1 LNHSSKGLQLADDE
15 LQRASLL
22 GFILQHL
29 GFAFQLGDA
38 LSQARNPGLELR
50 FADHRL
56 GIAVDQPTNT
66 APQLIELAL
75 DGIQLGPTRSSAQLL
90 QASLVLLG

>member
-1 LNHSSKGLQLADDE
+1 ME
-15 LQRASLL
+15 LVSAYVP
-22 GFILQHL
+22 
-29 GFAFQLGDA
+29 FANGGIAVAPHVIDKVSTAGGKLIYK
-38 LSQARNPGLELR
+38 ARNPGLELR

-75 DGIQLGPTRSSAQLL
+75 DGVQLGPTRSSAQLL